1 MSSTFLVTILIGA
14 TLATAPA
21 PAALAAPEFVNGLA
35 LPGDMLDESKGTD
48 ANTGRV
54 GFFSDIYYDVKRKHW
69 YGLSDRGPGGGTL
82 HYETRVKRLKLE
94 TKKKTA

>member
-1 MSSTFLVTILIGA
+1 MSRTFLVTILIGA
-14 TLATAPA
+14 ALAAAPA

-54 GFFSDIYYDVKRKHW
+54 GFFSDIYYDVKQKHW
-69 YGLSDRGPGGGTL
+69 YGLSDRGPGGGTS
-82 HYETRVKRLKLE
+82 R
-94 TKKKTA
+94 